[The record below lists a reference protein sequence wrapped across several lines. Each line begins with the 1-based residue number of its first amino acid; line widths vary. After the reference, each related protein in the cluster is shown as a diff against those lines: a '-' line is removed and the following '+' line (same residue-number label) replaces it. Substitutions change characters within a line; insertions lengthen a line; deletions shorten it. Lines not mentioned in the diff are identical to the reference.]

1 MYICYVCVSLYSMTI
16 WICLVGLCIYIIM
29 PVYTVCDIYS
39 EYTYICMSYTQ
50 YHYNQLNTYSI
61 CSKLLQ
67 KQLVTTKYSAQ
78 QVVKEVTAAVAA
90 SQGTQQQ
97 RHEDSDSEDD
107 EEFGAASTYANYQP
121 AKCRHT
127 ICVEYLLLSP
137 TEKWLVYTSDA
148 LSIPIY
154 GYN

>member
-1 MYICYVCVSLYSMTI
+1 MNIPIYACHTHSITTI
-16 WICLVGLCIYIIM
+16 
-29 PVYTVCDIYS
+29 
-39 EYTYICMSYTQ
+39 SY
-50 YHYNQLNTYSI
+50 NTYSI

-97 RHEDSDSEDD
+97 RHDDSDSEDD

>member
-1 MYICYVCVSLYSMTI
+1 MI
-16 WICLVGLCIYIIM
+16 
-29 PVYTVCDIYS
+29 YTVNIPIYACHTHS
-39 EYTYICMSYTQ
+39 ITTISY
-50 YHYNQLNTYSI
+50 NTYSI